1 MNFKTELNI
10 PDKIDLGDDL
20 SNLEP
25 SHIENQ
31 VNNSSFFLARDLL
44 TQKQYPQLVSL
55 FRSMIL
61 YFKKEG
67 FNDFLPDF
75 EYIDF
80 FENCIS
86 VNDSYPLFILSIRLL
101 GILFIEP
108 HFIEYLF
115 EFPAANDLMNHIAT
129 IFTTTQNDKI
139 QILILQLFINLSG
152 GNSNERDIALSHLHF
167 SIVFDLLSIQFSEK
181 IQYYSF
187 RYIHNCCRFP
197 IDIETGKQIMYRTSL
212 ILLSLSPASR
222 IEFNY
227 VLKYLSEHLLVD
239 WYKSMEKLQLIEY
252 IYNCFVVDNGHLAI
266 SAFHVV
272 FRLMEY
278 GRPLELH
285 CDYFIQLISSGEVLN
300 INTACWAIENLIKF
314 DKNSP
319 QLAKLFMD
327 NNIIQL
333 ILGIFENLSFEC
345 RQSAVFALSAFA
357 KCGLIEYL
365 NLFIET
371 DFIQE
376 FLDFFSINADY
387 SLKVEM
393 LKALDVVFAK
403 AVKIGKIEIARE
415 KFFQNEG
422 DVIFESLA
430 DDVDDEKGN
439 LANRASRFLISYIYD
454 N

>member
-1 MNFKTELNI
+1 
-10 PDKIDLGDDL
+10 
-20 SNLEP
+20 
-25 SHIENQ
+25 
-31 VNNSSFFLARDLL
+31 
-44 TQKQYPQLVSL
+44 
-55 FRSMIL
+55 
-61 YFKKEG
+61 
-67 FNDFLPDF
+67 
-75 EYIDF
+75 
-80 FENCIS
+80 
-86 VNDSYPLFILSIRLL
+86 
-101 GILFIEP
+101 
-108 HFIEYLF
+108 
-115 EFPAANDLMNHIAT
+115 MNHLAT

-152 GNSNERDIALSHLHF
+152 SNSNQRDIALSHLHF
-167 SIVFDLLSIQFSEK
+167 SIIFDLLSIQFSEK
-181 IQYYSF
+181 IQYYCF

-197 IDIETGKQIMYRTSL
+197 IDIETGKQIMNHTSI
-212 ILLSLSPASR
+212 ILPSLSPASK

-227 VLKYLSEHLLVD
+227 ILKYLSEYLLVD

-252 IYNCFVVDNGHLAI
+252 IYNCFVVDNGNLAI

-272 FRLMEY
+272 FKLMEY

-285 CDYFIQLISSGEVLN
+285 CDYFIQLISSGETLN

-327 NNIIQL
+327 SNIIQL
-333 ILGIFENLSFEC
+333 ILEIFENLSFEC
-345 RQSAVFALSAFA
+345 RQSAAFALSAFA

-365 NLFIET
+365 DLFIET

-393 LKALDVVFAK
+393 VKALDVVFAK

-422 DVIFESLA
+422 GVIFESLA

-454 N
+454 D